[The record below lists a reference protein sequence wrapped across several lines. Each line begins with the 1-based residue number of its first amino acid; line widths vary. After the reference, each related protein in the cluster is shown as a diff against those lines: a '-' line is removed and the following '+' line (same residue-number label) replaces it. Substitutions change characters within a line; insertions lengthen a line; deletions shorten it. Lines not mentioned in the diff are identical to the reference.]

1 MNSTIKINRKARFS
15 LVTSLLGDGLVNKLT
30 RIRSHRK
37 KSIYLTG
44 GTVRDLLMNRLP
56 VDIDLTVEEDA
67 RGWAAEFA
75 RMTGGTLVPLG
86 RDEDAA
92 RVFWQGRDI
101 DFSSFREGAV
111 TIDKELTKRDI
122 TINSL
127 ALSLQDVL
135 NKELVSPPAEIEVI
149 DPAGGLVDIE
159 KKCIRVTSEFSFRSD
174 PLRML
179 RVFRFAAT
187 LGFTVESKTR
197 NMVVHQREWISRSA
211 SERVAYELEL
221 IMRSDQAYH
230 TFKEMAATELL
241 FEILPELK
249 PGVGME
255 QPSSHHL
262 DVFDHSLATL
272 HNMELLLETPGR
284 FFPDNREEMEQYI
297 HAGHHRVLLKWA
309 AFFHD
314 LGKPSTI
321 AIDED
326 REGRITFYN
335 HDRAGVELVNGIA
348 RRLRWSRGDERVVA
362 DLVGLHMRPF
372 FLSNEQRKGELSVKA
387 CLRLLRTVGPALPGL
402 FLVSMAD
409 AIAGQGE
416 NRPAEIEQEVAAL
429 FHHLEHIRKEYME
442 PVISRPPLLSGK
454 DLIDELKLEP
464 GPIFSEILGLIEEE
478 HMANN
483 ISSREE
489 ALDLARNHIKK
500 IEQQ

>member
-1 MNSTIKINRKARFS
+1 MNSTKKINRKARFS
-15 LVTSLLGDGLVNKLT
+15 QVTALLGDGLVNKLT

-37 KSIYLTG
+37 HSIYLTG
-44 GTVRDLLMNRLP
+44 GTVRDLLMDRLP
-56 VDIDLTVEEDA
+56 VDIDLTVEKDA
-67 RGWAAEFA
+67 KGWAAEFA
-75 RMTGGTLVPLG
+75 KMTGGTLVPLG

-92 RVFWQGRDI
+92 RVVLQGRDI
-101 DFSSFREGAV
+101 DFSSFREGAA
-111 TIDKELTKRDI
+111 TIDEELTKRDI

-127 ALSLQDVL
+127 AVFLQDVL
-135 NKELVSPPAEIEVI
+135 NKDIVSPPAELEII
-149 DPAGGLVDIE
+149 DPAGGLDDIE
-159 KKCIRVTSEFSFRSD
+159 KKCIRATSRYSFRSD

-197 NMVVHQREWISRSA
+197 DMVERQREWISRSA

-221 IMRSDQAYH
+221 IMRSNRAYH
-230 TFKEMAATELL
+230 SFKELAAIELL
-241 FEILPELK
+241 FDILPELK

-284 FFPDNREEMEQYI
+284 FFPANGEEMEQYV

-326 REGRITFYN
+326 RNGRITFYN
-335 HDRAGVELVNGIA
+335 HDQAGVELVRAIA
-348 RRLRWSRGDERVVA
+348 RRLHWSRGDENVVA
-362 DLVGLHMRPF
+362 DLVGFHMRPF

-387 CLRLLRTVGPALPGL
+387 CLRLLRTVGTALPGL

-409 AIAGQGE
+409 AIAGQGI
-416 NRPAEIEQEVAAL
+416 NRPAEIEQDVAAL
-429 FHHLEHIRKEYME
+429 FRHLEHIREEYME
-442 PVISRPPLLSGK
+442 PVRSRPPLLTGK

-464 GPIFSEILGLIEEE
+464 GPIFREILDLIEEE

-483 ISSREE
+483 ICSRKE
-489 ALDLARNHIKK
+489 
-500 IEQQ
+500 